1 MTETGGNVREM
12 VSRLMD
18 GGRMTAAEISDALG
32 KRVSRRTV
40 YRWAKGESEPQQV
53 SDLQELEKLFEKKFQ
68 AAPTPG

>member
-1 MTETGGNVREM
+1 
-12 VSRLMD
+12 
-18 GGRMTAAEISDALG
+18 MTAAEISDALG

-68 AAPTPG
+68 ATAAPG